1 MVLSFVE
8 VVMPGD
14 NLAQFKQI
22 LANLPEDRRKRLY
35 DRLHAMPASQRE
47 AFINDFTRKYLS
59 GQRKHPSK
67 KTGTQTKGTQSGKKP
82 SSPNGS
88 VQKKSHPASGQ
99 TQKKSQP
106 ASGQTQKKTQPASG
120 QKKAVPAEGHKKSA
134 PVSGQKKPVSS
145 NNQPQKKHSSP
156 AVKHDQDKQGSYA
169 KNHPSQAK
177 AAPVQKKEP
186 VTQKSE
192 HEQKALKKPVNKK
205 PVPAPKKIGKKPVEA
220 PQEIEPE
227 HINAEPIRV
236 IEEPK
241 EPPRSKEASLQS
253 VAIGILMALLIIGFG
268 YIIYLF
274 NKQSI
279 DRKFNQMFG
288 MPAEE
293 TIATTP
299 EGLGIIGSEPEF
311 VPSDT
316 PTPVPA
322 TPTPT
327 PITLKED
334 HPDLT
339 GKVIVIDPGHQEVPN
354 TEKETAIKGSS
365 AEKDKATSGAT
376 GVDSGAKEYELTLQ
390 YALVLKE
397 YLEGCGAKV
406 ILTRDTNDADISNI
420 ERAKIATDSN
430 ADLFIRLHADSA
442 PESNIS
448 GVKVY
453 VPSTGKFSKTA
464 VKDGTKL
471 AELVANEIG
480 STSLGVVQSNM
491 YTGLNYADSVKSYQ
505 LVVGYLSNSND
516 DALIT
521 NSETPYKV
529 AVAIS
534 EFLR

>member
-1 MVLSFVE
+1 
-8 VVMPGD
+8 MPED
-14 NLAQFKQI
+14 NLAQFKKI

-67 KTGTQTKGTQSGKKP
+67 KTGTQVKANVSGKKP

-88 VQKKSHPASGQ
+88 SQKKSKPADGQ
-99 TQKKSQP
+99 AKKAQP
-106 ASGQTQKKTQPASG
+106 AN
-120 QKKAVPAEGHKKSA
+120 
-134 PVSGQKKPVSS
+134 GQKKPQPSTVQTKKPQPANGKPQDKHPSPAVRNKAPDKHGTEIKHPVQS
-145 NNQPQKKHSSP
+145 KATKPKSAPAKQPQKAESKKP
-156 AVKHDQDKQGSYA
+156 APLFKFDRK
-169 KNHPSQAK
+169 PAK
-177 AAPVQKKEP
+177 A
-186 VTQKSE
+186 
-192 HEQKALKKPVNKK
+192 
-205 PVPAPKKIGKKPVEA
+205 PA
-220 PQEIEPE
+220 EIEPE
-227 HINAEPIRV
+227 LINAEPV
-236 IEEPK
+236 IIEEEPK

-253 VAIGILMALLIIGFG
+253 AAIGVLVALLIIGLG
-268 YIIYLF
+268 YIVYLF
-274 NKQSI
+274 NKQKI
-279 DRKFNQMFG
+279 DRNFNKMFG
-288 MPAEE
+288 MTAEE

-299 EGLGIIGSEPEF
+299 DGLGIIGSEPTF

-354 TEKETAIKGSS
+354 TELEKVYKGST
-365 AEKDKATSGAT
+365 AEKDKATSGAV
-376 GVDSGAKEYELTLQ
+376 GVNSGAKEYELTLQ
-390 YALVLKE
+390 YALVLRE

-406 ILTRDTNDADISNI
+406 ILTRDSNDADISNI
-420 ERAKIATDSN
+420 ERAKIATDN
-430 ADLFIRLHADSA
+430 KADCFIRLHADSA
-442 PESNIS
+442 PESDIK

-453 VPSTGKFSKTA
+453 VPSTGSYSKNA
-464 VKDGTKL
+464 VKEGKKL
-471 AELVANEIG
+471 ADLVAEHIG
-480 STSLGVVQSNM
+480 STSIGVVQSNM

-505 LVVGYLSNSND
+505 LVVGYLSNSDD
-516 DALIT
+516 DALVT
-521 NSETPYKV
+521 DSETPYKT

>member
-1 MVLSFVE
+1 ME
-8 VVMPGD
+8 VIMPED
-14 NLAQFKQI
+14 NLAQFKKI

-67 KTGTQTKGTQSGKKP
+67 KTGTQVKTNVSGKKP
-82 SSPNGS
+82 SSPNAS
-88 VQKKSHPASGQ
+88 SQKKSKPSTVQ
-99 TQKKSQP
+99 TKKPQP
-106 ASGQTQKKTQPASG
+106 ANG
-120 QKKAVPAEGHKKSA
+120 QKKNVQPAN
-134 PVSGQKKPVSS
+134 GQKKPSASGKPQDKHLSPAVRNKAPDKHGTEIKHPVQSKAS
-145 NNQPQKKHSSP
+145 KPKTAPAKQPQKAESKKP
-156 AVKHDQDKQGSYA
+156 APLFKFDRK
-169 KNHPSQAK
+169 PAK
-177 AAPVQKKEP
+177 A
-186 VTQKSE
+186 
-192 HEQKALKKPVNKK
+192 
-205 PVPAPKKIGKKPVEA
+205 PA
-220 PQEIEPE
+220 EIEPE
-227 HINAEPIRV
+227 LINAEPV
-236 IEEPK
+236 IIEEEPK

-253 VAIGILMALLIIGFG
+253 AAIGVLVALLIIGLG
-268 YIIYLF
+268 YIVYLF
-274 NKQSI
+274 NKQKI
-279 DRKFNQMFG
+279 DRNFNKMFG
-288 MPAEE
+288 MTAEE

-299 EGLGIIGSEPEF
+299 DGLGIIGSEPTF

-354 TEKETAIKGSS
+354 TELEKVYKCST
-365 AEKDKATSGAT
+365 AEKDKATSGAV
-376 GVDSGAKEYELTLQ
+376 GVNSGAKEYELTLQ
-390 YALVLKE
+390 YALVLRE

-406 ILTRDTNDADISNI
+406 ILTRDSNDADISNI
-420 ERAKIATDSN
+420 ERAKIATDN
-430 ADLFIRLHADSA
+430 KADCFIRLHADSA
-442 PESNIS
+442 PESDIK

-453 VPSTGKFSKTA
+453 VPSTGSYSKNA
-464 VKDGTKL
+464 VKEGKKL
-471 AELVANEIG
+471 ADLVAEQIG

-505 LVVGYLSNSND
+505 LVVGYLSNSDD
-516 DALIT
+516 DALVT
-521 NSETPYKV
+521 DSETPYKT

>member
-1 MVLSFVE
+1 
-8 VVMPGD
+8 MPED
-14 NLAQFKQI
+14 NLAQFKKI

-67 KTGTQTKGTQSGKKP
+67 KTGTQGKTNVSGKKP
-82 SSPNGS
+82 SSPNAS
-88 VQKKSHPASGQ
+88 SQKKPKPADGQ
-99 TQKKSQP
+99 VKKAQP
-106 ASGQTQKKTQPASG
+106 AN
-120 QKKAVPAEGHKKSA
+120 
-134 PVSGQKKPVSS
+134 GQKKPQPANGQKKPSASGKPQDKHPSPAVRNKAPDKHGTEIKHPVQSKAAKPKS
-145 NNQPQKKHSSP
+145 APAKQPQKAESKKP
-156 AVKHDQDKQGSYA
+156 APLFKFDRK
-169 KNHPSQAK
+169 PAK
-177 AAPVQKKEP
+177 APV
-186 VTQKSE
+186 
-192 HEQKALKKPVNKK
+192 
-205 PVPAPKKIGKKPVEA
+205 
-220 PQEIEPE
+220 EIEPE
-227 HINAEPIRV
+227 LINAEPV
-236 IEEPK
+236 IIEEEPK

-253 VAIGILMALLIIGFG
+253 AAIGVLVALLIIGLG
-268 YIIYLF
+268 YIVYLF
-274 NKQSI
+274 NKQKI
-279 DRKFNQMFG
+279 DRSFNKMFG
-288 MPAEE
+288 MTAEE

-299 EGLGIIGSEPEF
+299 DGLGIIGSEPTF

-354 TEKETAIKGSS
+354 TELEKVYKGST
-365 AEKDKATSGAT
+365 AEKDKATSGAV
-376 GVDSGAKEYELTLQ
+376 GVNSGAKEYELTLQ
-390 YALVLKE
+390 YALVLRE

-406 ILTRDTNDADISNI
+406 ILTRDSNDADISNI
-420 ERAKIATDSN
+420 ERAKIATDN
-430 ADLFIRLHADSA
+430 KADCFIRLHADSA
-442 PESNIS
+442 PESDIK

-453 VPSTGKFSKTA
+453 VPSTGSYSKNA
-464 VKDGTKL
+464 VKEGKKL
-471 AELVANEIG
+471 ADLVAEHIG

-505 LVVGYLSNSND
+505 LVVGYLSNSDD
-516 DALIT
+516 DALVT
-521 NSETPYKV
+521 DSETPYKT

>member
-1 MVLSFVE
+1 ME
-8 VVMPGD
+8 VIMPED
-14 NLAQFKQI
+14 NLAQFKKI

-67 KTGTQTKGTQSGKKP
+67 KTGTQVKTNVSGKKP
-82 SSPNGS
+82 SSPNAS
-88 VQKKSHPASGQ
+88 SQKKSKPSTVQ
-99 TQKKSQP
+99 TKKPQP
-106 ASGQTQKKTQPASG
+106 ANG
-120 QKKAVPAEGHKKSA
+120 QKKNVQPAN
-134 PVSGQKKPVSS
+134 GQKKPSASGKPQDKHLSPAVRNKAPDKHGTEIKHPVQSKAS
-145 NNQPQKKHSSP
+145 KPKTAPAKQPQKAESKKP
-156 AVKHDQDKQGSYA
+156 APLFKFDRK
-169 KNHPSQAK
+169 PAK
-177 AAPVQKKEP
+177 A
-186 VTQKSE
+186 
-192 HEQKALKKPVNKK
+192 
-205 PVPAPKKIGKKPVEA
+205 PA
-220 PQEIEPE
+220 EIEPE
-227 HINAEPIRV
+227 LINAEPV
-236 IEEPK
+236 IIEEEPK

-253 VAIGILMALLIIGFG
+253 AAIGVLVALLIIGLG
-268 YIIYLF
+268 YIVYLF
-274 NKQSI
+274 NKQKI
-279 DRKFNQMFG
+279 DRNFNKMFG
-288 MPAEE
+288 MTAEE

-299 EGLGIIGSEPEF
+299 DGLGIIGSEPTF

-354 TEKETAIKGSS
+354 TELEKVYKGST
-365 AEKDKATSGAT
+365 AEKDKATSGAV
-376 GVDSGAKEYELTLQ
+376 GVNSGAKEYELTLQ
-390 YALVLKE
+390 YALVLRE

-406 ILTRDTNDADISNI
+406 ILTRDSNDADISNI
-420 ERAKIATDSN
+420 ERAKIATDN
-430 ADLFIRLHADSA
+430 KADCFIRLHADSA
-442 PESNIS
+442 PESDIK

-453 VPSTGKFSKTA
+453 VPSTGSYSKNA
-464 VKDGTKL
+464 VKEGKKL
-471 AELVANEIG
+471 ADLVAEQIG

-505 LVVGYLSNSND
+505 LVVGYLSNSDD
-516 DALIT
+516 DALVT
-521 NSETPYKV
+521 DSETPYKT

>member
-1 MVLSFVE
+1 
-8 VVMPGD
+8 MPGD

-82 SSPNGS
+82 SSPNS
-88 VQKKSHPASGQ
+88 NVQKKSQPSNGQ
-99 TQKKSQP
+99 TQKKAQP
-106 ASGQTQKKTQPASG
+106 SNS
-120 QKKAVPAEGHKKSA
+120 QKKAT
-134 PVSGQKKPVSS
+134 PVAGQKKPSS
-145 NNQPQKKHSSP
+145 ANTQPLKKQSSP
-156 AVKHDQDKQGSYA
+156 AAKKNQGTQGSNDKKPA
-169 KNHPSQAK
+169 QMK

-186 VTQKSE
+186 APQKAE
-192 HEQKALKKPVNKK
+192 HEKKALKKPVNKK
-205 PVPAPKKIGKKPVEA
+205 PIQAPKKVEKLPVEA

-227 HINAEPIRV
+227 HINVEPIRV

-311 VPSDT
+311 VPTDT

-354 TEKETAIKGSS
+354 TEKETVIKGTS
-365 AEKDKATSGAT
+365 AEKDKATSGAV

-390 YALVLKE
+390 YALVLRE

-420 ERAKIATDSN
+420 ERAKIATDN
-430 ADLFIRLHADSA
+430 KADCFIRLHADSA
-442 PESNIS
+442 PTGDIS

-453 VPSTGKFSKTA
+453 VPSTGKYSKSA

-480 STSLGVVQSNM
+480 STSLGAVQSNM

-516 DALIT
+516 DALVS

>member
-1 MVLSFVE
+1 
-8 VVMPGD
+8 MPGD

-67 KTGTQTKGTQSGKKP
+67 KTGTQTKGAQSGKKP
-82 SSPNGS
+82 SSPNGNAQKKS
-88 VQKKSHPASGQ
+88 QPSNGNVQKKSQPSNVQ

-106 ASGQTQKKTQPASG
+106 VNG
-120 QKKAVPAEGHKKSA
+120 QKKAA
-134 PVSGQKKPVSS
+134 PVSGQKKPSS
-145 NNQPQKKHSSP
+145 ANNQTQKKQPSP
-156 AVKHDQDKQGSYA
+156 AVKAGQGKQGSNV
-169 KNHPSQAK
+169 KKQNPQAK
-177 AAPVQKKEP
+177 SAPVRKEEAAPHKADHEKKVAPQKP
-186 VTQKSE
+186 
-192 HEQKALKKPVNKK
+192 AKKPIA
-205 PVPAPKKIGKKPVEA
+205 APKKIRELPVEDL
-220 PQEIEPE
+220 QEIEPE
-227 HINAEPIRV
+227 HIIAEPVRV

-268 YIIYLF
+268 YIVYLF

-279 DRKFNQMFG
+279 DRKFNEMFG

-311 VPSDT
+311 VPTDT

-334 HPDLT
+334 HPDLK

-365 AEKDKATSGAT
+365 AEKDKATSGAV

-420 ERAKIATDSN
+420 ERAKIATDN
-430 ADLFIRLHADSA
+430 KADCFIRLHADSA
-442 PESNIS
+442 PESDIS

-453 VPSTGKFSKTA
+453 VPSTGSYSKNA
-464 VKDGTKL
+464 VKEGTKL

-491 YTGLNYADSVKSYQ
+491 YTGLNYADSVRSYQ

-516 DALIT
+516 DALIC

-529 AVAIS
+529 AVAVS

>member
-1 MVLSFVE
+1 
-8 VVMPGD
+8 MPGD

-67 KTGTQTKGTQSGKKP
+67 KTGTQTKGTQTGKKP
-82 SSPNGS
+82 SSPNGN
-88 VQKKSHPASGQ
+88 VQKKAQPSNGQ
-99 TQKKSQP
+99 P
-106 ASGQTQKKTQPASG
+106 
-120 QKKAVPAEGHKKSA
+120 QKKAQPANAQKKAA
-134 PVSGQKKPVSS
+134 PANAQKKPSPS
-145 NNQPQKKHSSP
+145 NNQPQKKHPSP
-156 AVKHDQDKQGSYA
+156 AAKNIQGKQGSNV
-169 KNHPSQAK
+169 KKHPDQVK
-177 AAPVQKKEP
+177 AASVQKKEP
-186 VTQKSE
+186 APQKVE
-192 HEQKALKKPVNKK
+192 HEQRAITPKKPVNKK
-205 PVPAPKKIGKKPVEA
+205 PIPAPKKIEKLPVEA

-227 HINAEPIRV
+227 HINVEPIKV
-236 IEEPK
+236 VEEPK

-253 VAIGILMALLIIGFG
+253 VAIGVLMALLIIGFG

-311 VPSDT
+311 VPTDT

-334 HPDLT
+334 HPDLK

-365 AEKDKATSGAT
+365 AEKDKATSGAV

-390 YALVLKE
+390 YALVLRE

-420 ERAKIATDSN
+420 ERAKIATDSK
-430 ADLFIRLHADSA
+430 ADCFIRLHADSA
-442 PESNIS
+442 PSGDIS

>member
-1 MVLSFVE
+1 
-8 VVMPGD
+8 MPED
-14 NLAQFKQI
+14 NLAQFKKI

-67 KTGTQTKGTQSGKKP
+67 KTGTQVKANVSGKKP

-88 VQKKSHPASGQ
+88 SQKKSKPADGQ
-99 TQKKSQP
+99 
-106 ASGQTQKKTQPASG
+106 AKKTQPAN
-120 QKKAVPAEGHKKSA
+120 
-134 PVSGQKKPVSS
+134 GQKKPQPSTVQTKKPQPANGQKKNVQPANGQKKPSAS
-145 NNQPQKKHSSP
+145 GKPQDKHPSPAVRNKAPDKHGTEIKHPVQSKATKPMSAPAKQPQK
-156 AVKHDQDKQGSYA
+156 A
-169 KNHPSQAK
+169 
-177 AAPVQKKEP
+177 EP
-186 VTQKSE
+186 V
-192 HEQKALKKPVNKK
+192 
-205 PVPAPKKIGKKPVEA
+205 I
-220 PQEIEPE
+220 IE
-227 HINAEPIRV
+227 
-236 IEEPK
+236 EEPK

-253 VAIGILMALLIIGFG
+253 AAIGVLVALLIIGLG
-268 YIIYLF
+268 YIVYLF
-274 NKQSI
+274 NKQKI
-279 DRKFNQMFG
+279 DRNFNKMFG
-288 MPAEE
+288 MTAEE

-299 EGLGIIGSEPEF
+299 DGLGIIGSEPTF

-354 TEKETAIKGSS
+354 TELEKVYKGST
-365 AEKDKATSGAT
+365 AEKDKATSGAV
-376 GVDSGAKEYELTLQ
+376 GVNSGAKEYELTLQ
-390 YALVLKE
+390 YALVLRE

-406 ILTRDTNDADISNI
+406 ILTRDSNDADISNI
-420 ERAKIATDSN
+420 ERAKIATDN
-430 ADLFIRLHADSA
+430 KADCFIRLHADSA
-442 PESNIS
+442 PESDIK

-453 VPSTGKFSKTA
+453 VPSTGSYSKNA
-464 VKDGTKL
+464 VKEGKKL
-471 AELVANEIG
+471 ADLVAEHIG
-480 STSLGVVQSNM
+480 STSIGVVQSNM

-505 LVVGYLSNSND
+505 LVVGYLSNSDD
-516 DALIT
+516 DALVT
-521 NSETPYKV
+521 DSETPYKT

>member
-1 MVLSFVE
+1 ME
-8 VVMPGD
+8 VIMPED
-14 NLAQFKQI
+14 NLAQFKKI

-67 KTGTQTKGTQSGKKP
+67 KTGTQVKANVSGKKP

-88 VQKKSHPASGQ
+88 SQKKSKPADGQ
-99 TQKKSQP
+99 VKKAQP
-106 ASGQTQKKTQPASG
+106 AN
-120 QKKAVPAEGHKKSA
+120 
-134 PVSGQKKPVSS
+134 GQKKP
-145 NNQPQKKHSSP
+145 QPSTVQTKKPQPANGQKKPSASGNPQDKHPSP
-156 AVKHDQDKQGSYA
+156 AVRNKAPDKHGTEIK
-169 KNHPSQAK
+169 HPVQSKATKPKSAPAIQPPKAESKKPAPLFKFDRKPAK
-177 AAPVQKKEP
+177 A
-186 VTQKSE
+186 
-192 HEQKALKKPVNKK
+192 
-205 PVPAPKKIGKKPVEA
+205 PA
-220 PQEIEPE
+220 EIEPE
-227 HINAEPIRV
+227 LINAEPIS
-236 IEEPK
+236 IEEEPK

-253 VAIGILMALLIIGFG
+253 AAIGVLVALLIIGLG
-268 YIIYLF
+268 YIVYLF
-274 NKQSI
+274 NKQKI
-279 DRKFNQMFG
+279 DRNFNKMFG
-288 MPAEE
+288 MTAEE

-299 EGLGIIGSEPEF
+299 DGLGIIGSEPTF

-354 TEKETAIKGSS
+354 TELEKVYKGST
-365 AEKDKATSGAT
+365 AEKDKATSGAV
-376 GVDSGAKEYELTLQ
+376 GVNSGAKEYELTLQ
-390 YALVLKE
+390 YALVLRE

-406 ILTRDTNDADISNI
+406 ILTRDSNDADISNI
-420 ERAKIATDSN
+420 ERAKIATDN
-430 ADLFIRLHADSA
+430 KADCFIRLHADSA
-442 PESNIS
+442 PESDIK

-453 VPSTGKFSKTA
+453 VPSTGSYSKNA
-464 VKDGTKL
+464 VKEGKKL
-471 AELVANEIG
+471 ADLVAEHIG
-480 STSLGVVQSNM
+480 STSIGVVQSNM

-505 LVVGYLSNSND
+505 LVVGYLSNSDD
-516 DALIT
+516 DALVT
-521 NSETPYKV
+521 DSETPYKT

>member
-1 MVLSFVE
+1 
-8 VVMPGD
+8 MPGD

-67 KTGTQTKGTQSGKKP
+67 KTGTQTKGTQTGKKP
-82 SSPNGS
+82 SSPNGN
-88 VQKKSHPASGQ
+88 V
-99 TQKKSQP
+99 QKKSQP
-106 ASGQTQKKTQPASG
+106 SNGQPQKKTQPANA
-120 QKKAVPAEGHKKSA
+120 QKKAAPAN
-134 PVSGQKKPVSS
+134 GQKKPSPS
-145 NNQPQKKHSSP
+145 NNQPQKKHPSP
-156 AVKHDQDKQGSYA
+156 AAKNIQGKQGSNV
-169 KNHPSQAK
+169 KKHPDQAK

-186 VTQKSE
+186 VPQKAE
-192 HEQKALKKPVNKK
+192 YEQKVIAPKKPVNKK
-205 PVPAPKKIGKKPVEA
+205 PIPAPKKIEKLPVEA

-227 HINAEPIRV
+227 HINVEPIRV
-236 IEEPK
+236 VKEPK

-253 VAIGILMALLIIGFG
+253 VAIGVLMALLIIGFG

-311 VPSDT
+311 VPTDT

-334 HPDLT
+334 HPDLK

-365 AEKDKATSGAT
+365 AEKDKATSGAI

-390 YALVLKE
+390 YALVLRE

-420 ERAKIATDSN
+420 ERAKVATDSK
-430 ADLFIRLHADSA
+430 ADYFIRLHADSA
-442 PESNIS
+442 PSGDIS

>member
-1 MVLSFVE
+1 MVLSLME
-8 VVMPGD
+8 VTMPGD

-67 KTGTQTKGTQSGKKP
+67 KTGTQTKGTQTGKKP
-82 SSPNGS
+82 SSPNGN
-88 VQKKSHPASGQ
+88 V
-99 TQKKSQP
+99 QKKSQP
-106 ASGQTQKKTQPASG
+106 SNGQAPKKSQPAG
-120 QKKAVPAEGHKKSA
+120 GQPQKKAQPANAQKKAA
-134 PVSGQKKPVSS
+134 PANVQKKAAPANGQKKPASP
-145 NNQPQKKHSSP
+145 NNQPQKKHPSP
-156 AVKHDQDKQGSYA
+156 AVKHDQAKQGSNA
-169 KNHPSQAK
+169 KKHPSQVK

-186 VTQKSE
+186 VPQKAE

-205 PVPAPKKIGKKPVEA
+205 PIPAPKKIPVEVEA

-227 HINAEPIRV
+227 YIDLEPVRV
-236 IEEPK
+236 VEEPK

-279 DRKFNQMFG
+279 DKKFNQMFG

-354 TEKETAIKGSS
+354 TELETVIKGTS
-365 AEKDKATSGAT
+365 AEKEKASSGAT
-376 GVDSGAKEYELTLQ
+376 GVNSGAKEYELTLQ
-390 YALVLKE
+390 YALVLRE

-420 ERAKIATDSN
+420 ERAKIATDN
-430 ADLFIRLHADSA
+430 KADYFIRLHADSA
-442 PESNIS
+442 PSGDIS

-516 DALIT
+516 DALI
-521 NSETPYKV
+521 NDSETPYKV
-529 AVAIS
+529 AVAFS

>member
-1 MVLSFVE
+1 MVLSLME
-8 VVMPGD
+8 VIMPED
-14 NLAQFKQI
+14 NLAQFKKI

-67 KTGTQTKGTQSGKKP
+67 KTGTQVKTNVSGKKP
-82 SSPNGS
+82 SSPNAS
-88 VQKKSHPASGQ
+88 SQKKSKPAD
-99 TQKKSQP
+99 
-106 ASGQTQKKTQPASG
+106 G
-120 QKKAVPAEGHKKSA
+120 QKKNVQPAN
-134 PVSGQKKPVSS
+134 GQKKPSASGKPQDKHPSPAVRNKAPDKHGTEIKHPVQSKATKPKTAPAK
-145 NNQPQKKHSSP
+145 QPQKAESKKP
-156 AVKHDQDKQGSYA
+156 APLFKFDRK
-169 KNHPSQAK
+169 PAK
-177 AAPVQKKEP
+177 A
-186 VTQKSE
+186 
-192 HEQKALKKPVNKK
+192 
-205 PVPAPKKIGKKPVEA
+205 PA
-220 PQEIEPE
+220 EIEPE
-227 HINAEPIRV
+227 LIIAEPV
-236 IEEPK
+236 IIEEEPK

-253 VAIGILMALLIIGFG
+253 AAIGVLVALLIIGLG
-268 YIIYLF
+268 YIVYLF
-274 NKQSI
+274 NKQKI
-279 DRKFNQMFG
+279 DRSFNKMFG
-288 MPAEE
+288 MTAEE

-299 EGLGIIGSEPEF
+299 DGLGIIGSEPTF

-354 TEKETAIKGSS
+354 TELEKVYKGST
-365 AEKDKATSGAT
+365 AEKDKATSGAV
-376 GVDSGAKEYELTLQ
+376 GVNSGAKEYELTLQ
-390 YALVLKE
+390 YALVLRE

-406 ILTRDTNDADISNI
+406 ILTRDSNDADISNI
-420 ERAKIATDSN
+420 ERAKIATDN
-430 ADLFIRLHADSA
+430 KADCFIRLHADSA
-442 PESNIS
+442 PESDIK

-453 VPSTGKFSKTA
+453 VPSTGSYSKNA
-464 VKDGTKL
+464 VKEGKKL
-471 AELVANEIG
+471 ADLVAEHIG

-505 LVVGYLSNSND
+505 LVVGYLSNSDD
-516 DALIT
+516 DALVT
-521 NSETPYKV
+521 DSETPYKT

>member
-1 MVLSFVE
+1 ME
-8 VVMPGD
+8 VIMPED
-14 NLAQFKQI
+14 NLAQFKKI

-67 KTGTQTKGTQSGKKP
+67 KTGTQVKANVSGKKP
-82 SSPNGS
+82 SSPNAS
-88 VQKKSHPASGQ
+88 SQKKSKPADGQ
-99 TQKKSQP
+99 AKKAQPANVQKKSQP
-106 ASGQTQKKTQPASG
+106 STVQTKKPQPAN
-120 QKKAVPAEGHKKSA
+120 
-134 PVSGQKKPVSS
+134 GQKKPSASGNPQDKHPSPAVRNKTPDKHGTEIKHPVQSKAS
-145 NNQPQKKHSSP
+145 KPKTAPAKQPQKAESKKP
-156 AVKHDQDKQGSYA
+156 APLFKFDRK
-169 KNHPSQAK
+169 PAK
-177 AAPVQKKEP
+177 A
-186 VTQKSE
+186 
-192 HEQKALKKPVNKK
+192 
-205 PVPAPKKIGKKPVEA
+205 PA
-220 PQEIEPE
+220 EIEPE
-227 HINAEPIRV
+227 LINAEPV
-236 IEEPK
+236 IIEEEPK

-253 VAIGILMALLIIGFG
+253 AAIGVLVALLIIGLG
-268 YIIYLF
+268 YIVYLF
-274 NKQSI
+274 NKQKI
-279 DRKFNQMFG
+279 DRNFNKMFG
-288 MPAEE
+288 MTAEE

-299 EGLGIIGSEPEF
+299 DGLGIIGSEPTF

-354 TEKETAIKGSS
+354 TDLEKVYKGST
-365 AEKDKATSGAT
+365 AEKDKATSGAV
-376 GVDSGAKEYELTLQ
+376 GVNSGAKEYELTLQ
-390 YALVLKE
+390 YALVLRE

-406 ILTRDTNDADISNI
+406 ILTRDSNDADISNI
-420 ERAKIATDSN
+420 ERAKIATDN
-430 ADLFIRLHADSA
+430 KADCFIRIHADSA
-442 PESNIS
+442 PESDIK

-453 VPSTGKFSKTA
+453 VPSTGSYSKNA
-464 VKDGTKL
+464 VKEGKKL
-471 AELVANEIG
+471 ADLVAEHIG

-505 LVVGYLSNSND
+505 LVVGYLSNSDD
-516 DALIT
+516 DALVT
-521 NSETPYKV
+521 DSETPYKT

>member
-1 MVLSFVE
+1 
-8 VVMPGD
+8 MPGD

-67 KTGTQTKGTQSGKKP
+67 KTGTQTKGTQTGKKP
-82 SSPNGS
+82 SSPNGN
-88 VQKKSHPASGQ
+88 VQKKAQPSNGQ
-99 TQKKSQP
+99 P
-106 ASGQTQKKTQPASG
+106 
-120 QKKAVPAEGHKKSA
+120 QKKAQPANAQKKAA
-134 PVSGQKKPVSS
+134 PANGQKKPSPS
-145 NNQPQKKHSSP
+145 NNQPQKKHPSP
-156 AVKHDQDKQGSYA
+156 AAKNIQGKQGSNV
-169 KNHPSQAK
+169 KKHPDQAK

-186 VTQKSE
+186 APQKAE
-192 HEQKALKKPVNKK
+192 HEQRAITPKKPVNKK
-205 PVPAPKKIGKKPVEA
+205 PIPAPKKIEKLPVEA

-227 HINAEPIRV
+227 HINVEPIRV
-236 IEEPK
+236 VEEPK

-253 VAIGILMALLIIGFG
+253 VAIGVLMALLIIGFG

-299 EGLGIIGSEPEF
+299 EGLGIIGSEPDF
-311 VPSDT
+311 VPTDT

-334 HPDLT
+334 HPDLK

-365 AEKDKATSGAT
+365 AEKDKATSGAV

-390 YALVLKE
+390 YALVLRE

-420 ERAKIATDSN
+420 ERAKVATDSK
-430 ADLFIRLHADSA
+430 ADYFIRLHADSA
-442 PESNIS
+442 PSGDIS

-516 DALIT
+516 DSLIT

>member
-1 MVLSFVE
+1 ME
-8 VVMPGD
+8 VIMPED
-14 NLAQFKQI
+14 NLAQFKKI

-67 KTGTQTKGTQSGKKP
+67 KTGTQVKTNVSGKKP

-88 VQKKSHPASGQ
+88 SQKKSKPADGQ
-99 TQKKSQP
+99 
-106 ASGQTQKKTQPASG
+106 AKKTQPANG
-120 QKKAVPAEGHKKSA
+120 QKKNVQPAN
-134 PVSGQKKPVSS
+134 GQKKPSASS
-145 NNQPQKKHSSP
+145 KPQDKHPSPAVRNKAPDKHGTEIKHPVQSKASKPKTAPAKQPQKAESKKP
-156 AVKHDQDKQGSYA
+156 APLFKFDRK
-169 KNHPSQAK
+169 PAK
-177 AAPVQKKEP
+177 A
-186 VTQKSE
+186 
-192 HEQKALKKPVNKK
+192 
-205 PVPAPKKIGKKPVEA
+205 PA
-220 PQEIEPE
+220 EIEPE
-227 HINAEPIRV
+227 LINAEPV
-236 IEEPK
+236 IIEEEPK

-253 VAIGILMALLIIGFG
+253 AAIGVLVALLIIGLG
-268 YIIYLF
+268 YIVYLF
-274 NKQSI
+274 NKQKI
-279 DRKFNQMFG
+279 DRNFNKMFG
-288 MPAEE
+288 MTAEE

-299 EGLGIIGSEPEF
+299 DGLGIIGSEPTF

-354 TEKETAIKGSS
+354 TELEKVYKGST
-365 AEKDKATSGAT
+365 AEKDKATSGAV
-376 GVDSGAKEYELTLQ
+376 GVNSGAKEYELTLQ
-390 YALVLKE
+390 YALVLRE

-406 ILTRDTNDADISNI
+406 ILTRDSNDADISNI
-420 ERAKIATDSN
+420 ERAKIATDN
-430 ADLFIRLHADSA
+430 KADCFIRLHADSA
-442 PESNIS
+442 PESDIK

-453 VPSTGKFSKTA
+453 VPSTGSYSKNA
-464 VKDGTKL
+464 VKEGKKL
-471 AELVANEIG
+471 ADLVAEQIG

-505 LVVGYLSNSND
+505 LVVGYLSNSDD
-516 DALIT
+516 DALVT
-521 NSETPYKV
+521 DSETPYKT

>member
-1 MVLSFVE
+1 
-8 VVMPGD
+8 MPGD

-67 KTGTQTKGTQSGKKP
+67 KTVTQTKGTQTGKKP
-82 SSPNGS
+82 SSPNGN
-88 VQKKSHPASGQ
+88 V
-99 TQKKSQP
+99 QKKSQP
-106 ASGQTQKKTQPASG
+106 SNGQP
-120 QKKAVPAEGHKKSA
+120 QKKAQAANAQKKAAPAN
-134 PVSGQKKPVSS
+134 GQKKPSPS
-145 NNQPQKKHSSP
+145 NNQPQKKHPSP
-156 AVKHDQDKQGSYA
+156 AAKNIQGKQGSNV
-169 KNHPSQAK
+169 KKHPDQAK

-186 VTQKSE
+186 VPQKAE
-192 HEQKALKKPVNKK
+192 HEQKVIAPKKPVNKK
-205 PVPAPKKIGKKPVEA
+205 PIPAPKKIEKLPVEA

-227 HINAEPIRV
+227 HINVEPVRV
-236 IEEPK
+236 VEEPK

-253 VAIGILMALLIIGFG
+253 VAIGVLMALLIIGFG

-311 VPSDT
+311 VPTDT

-334 HPDLT
+334 HPDLK

-365 AEKDKATSGAT
+365 AEKDKATSGAV

-390 YALVLKE
+390 YALVLRE

-406 ILTRDTNDADISNI
+406 ILTRDNNDADISNI
-420 ERAKIATDSN
+420 ERAKVATDSK
-430 ADLFIRLHADSA
+430 ADYFIRLHADSA
-442 PESNIS
+442 PSGDIS

>member
-1 MVLSFVE
+1 
-8 VVMPGD
+8 MPED
-14 NLAQFKQI
+14 NLAQFKKI

-67 KTGTQTKGTQSGKKP
+67 KTGTQVKTNVSGKKP
-82 SSPNGS
+82 SSPNAS
-88 VQKKSHPASGQ
+88 SQKKSKPSTVQ
-99 TQKKSQP
+99 TKKPQP
-106 ASGQTQKKTQPASG
+106 ANG
-120 QKKAVPAEGHKKSA
+120 QKKNVQPAN
-134 PVSGQKKPVSS
+134 GQKKPSASGKPQDKHLSPAVRNKAPDKHGTEIKHPVQSKAS
-145 NNQPQKKHSSP
+145 KPKTAPAKQPQKAESKKP
-156 AVKHDQDKQGSYA
+156 APLFKFDRK
-169 KNHPSQAK
+169 PAK
-177 AAPVQKKEP
+177 A
-186 VTQKSE
+186 
-192 HEQKALKKPVNKK
+192 
-205 PVPAPKKIGKKPVEA
+205 PA
-220 PQEIEPE
+220 EIEPE
-227 HINAEPIRV
+227 LINAEPV
-236 IEEPK
+236 IIEEEPK

-253 VAIGILMALLIIGFG
+253 AAIGVLVALLIIGLG
-268 YIIYLF
+268 YIVYLF
-274 NKQSI
+274 NKQKI
-279 DRKFNQMFG
+279 DRNFNKMFG
-288 MPAEE
+288 MTAEE

-299 EGLGIIGSEPEF
+299 DGLGIIGSEPTF

-354 TEKETAIKGSS
+354 TELEKVYKGST
-365 AEKDKATSGAT
+365 AEKDKATSGAV
-376 GVDSGAKEYELTLQ
+376 GVNSGAKEYELTLQ
-390 YALVLKE
+390 YALVLRE

-406 ILTRDTNDADISNI
+406 ILTRDSNDADISNI
-420 ERAKIATDSN
+420 ERAKIATDN
-430 ADLFIRLHADSA
+430 KADCFIRLHADSA
-442 PESNIS
+442 PESDIK

-453 VPSTGKFSKTA
+453 VPSTGSYSKNA
-464 VKDGTKL
+464 VKEGKKL
-471 AELVANEIG
+471 ADLVAEHIG

-505 LVVGYLSNSND
+505 LVVGYLSNSDD
-516 DALIT
+516 DALVT
-521 NSETPYKV
+521 DSETPYKT